1 MSFIKDLEWLHS
13 EMGGLLDE
21 LKEYDCIGSEDV
33 QFLVRDY
40 AHDNKILEGY
50 LNKIKDKQKNNNTL
64 DNW

>member
-40 AHDNKILEGY
+40 AHDNKMLEWY
-50 LNKIKDKQKNNNTL
+50 LNKIKDKQKNTDTL